1 MVLHSG
7 SHLEGEW
14 RKPTFP
20 FPASMIGRCTDCI
33 TAILL
38 PKASP
43 EDHPREFPAANG
55 TGSDFSVFL
64 HRAYSVYK
72 I

>member
-1 MVLHSG
+1 MALHSG
-7 SHLEGEW
+7 SHLEGKW

-20 FPASMIGRCTDCI
+20 LPDSMMSHCTDCI

-43 EDHPREFPAANG
+43 EDHPREFLAANG
-55 TGSDFSVFL
+55 TDFSVFL
-64 HRAYSVYK
+64 SRAYSAYK